1 MTSALD
7 KLTLDVTQSIDI
19 AASIEQ
25 VYQDLVHRLS
35 DENATPDNQPMP
47 MVLETWPGGHW
58 FRDLGG
64 QQGHLWGFVQ
74 VIKPPRLIEI
84 QGPLFMSY
92 PVTSHVQFRLTE
104 GDGVTQ
110 LTLRHQALGV
120 IDDDHREGVQHGWSG
135 PINCCASK
143 KRLNSVPLGAIRNIK
158 EYRSGRTGGFAGQW

>member
-58 FRDLGG
+58 FRDQGG

-74 VIKPPRLIEI
+74 VIKPPRLID
-84 QGPLFMSY
+84 Y
-92 PVTSHVQFRLTE
+92 PRSLVHVLP
-104 GDGVTQ
+104 GDQPRAV
-110 LTLRHQALGV
+110 
-120 IDDDHREGVQHGWSG
+120 
-135 PINCCASK
+135 
-143 KRLNSVPLGAIRNIK
+143 SVDR
-158 EYRSGRTGGFAGQW
+158 R